1 MNQQNPNRSL
11 LRDGHALSVYGLKVA
26 DVLVVGVAGAVA
38 HAARFG
44 AADVLEPVRYLYAL
58 LAGVLLT
65 LVVFS
70 ELGVY
75 RTWRAG
81 ARSAMYGRLLLGWAV
96 VLGVLASISYLS
108 KTGEDFSRLWFAY
121 WAGIGLFG
129 LVAMRLLGRSL
140 LKALHAR
147 GIGVRRVAIVG
158 PADACEAVKKRV
170 ANLPWVGFQVVV
182 VCTPDSIAESG
193 ESGAHQQLPS
203 IEALAMSLQT
213 HRIDEIWLTWPM
225 REEARIREATDLL
238 GDSVVNIRWVPDIF
252 SFRLLNH
259 GVTELAGMPMLDLSV
274 TPISGI
280 NWLVKEVED
289 KVLASVILVLI
300 SPILLAVAAGVKLSS
315 PGPVLFRQVRHG
327 WDGRRIEVW
336 KFRSM
341 KLHEEGAGHVT
352 QATRGDSRITS
363 FGAFL
368 RKTSLDELPQFFNV
382 LQGRM
387 SIVGP
392 RPHAVAHNEQYKQLI
407 PHYLLRHRMKPG
419 ITGWAQVNG
428 LRGETDTLDK
438 MRARVEYDLY
448 YIEHWSVWFDLRI
461 VAQTALKMFFDRSAY

>member
-1 MNQQNPNRSL
+1 MNRQNPNRSL
-11 LRDGHALSVYGLKVA
+11 LRDGHALSVYGLKAA
-26 DVLVVGVAGAVA
+26 DVLVVGTAGTLA
-38 HAARFG
+38 HMLRFG
-44 AADVLEPVRYLYAL
+44 GTDVLGPTRYLYAM

-65 LVVFS
+65 LAVFS

-81 ARSAMYGRLLLGWAV
+81 SRSAMYGRLFLGWVV

-121 WAGIGLFG
+121 WAGIGLVG
-129 LVAMRLLGRSL
+129 LVAVRLLGRTL
-140 LKALHAR
+140 LQALHQY
-147 GIGVRRVAIVG
+147 GLGVRRVAIVG
-158 PADACEAVKKRV
+158 PADAVESVRQRV
-170 ANLPWVGFQVVV
+170 SSLPWVGFQVVAL
-182 VCTPDSIAESG
+182 CTPDSVPDVDN
-193 ESGAHQQLPS
+193 SGALPHVPDLKTLS
-203 IEALAMSLQT
+203 ASVEAQ
-213 HRIDEIWLTWPM
+213 RIDEIWLTWPM
-225 REEARIREATDLL
+225 REEAHIRTATQLL
-238 GDSVVNIRWVPDIF
+238 SDSVVNIRWIPDIF
-252 SFRLLNH
+252 SFRLINH

-289 KVLASVILVLI
+289 KVLASLILAMI
-300 SPILLAVAAGVKLSS
+300 SPILLIVAIGVKLSS
-315 PGPVLFRQVRHG
+315 PGPVLFKQVRHG

-341 KLHEEGAGHVT
+341 KTHDEALGQVT
-352 QATRGDSRITS
+352 QAKRGDNRITRL
-363 FGAFL
+363 GAFL

-407 PHYLLRHRMKPG
+407 PHYLQRHRMKPG

-461 VAQTALKMFFDRSAY
+461 IAQTALKMFFDRSAY